1 MLLKNWKMTYAEHT
15 ALPCEAP
22 CSMYSVLLENRLIE
36 DPFYGLN
43 EKKAT
48 PLSDRGCVF
57 ETEFDVDAAMLA
69 KEHVEL
75 VFLGLDTICRITLG
89 GKLLAE
95 TMNMHRRYIFD
106 VKGLLTLGKN
116 TVRLEFASPTAYF
129 REMNNKHF
137 LQTNADT
144 IPGAAHLRKAL
155 FMSGW
160 DWGPTLPDMGIFR
173 PVLLETYDGDRIENI
188 FIRQHH
194 EDGTVRLDIEVET
207 RHETPCNIT
216 VTVDGQTVT
225 LDESKRASL
234 TVANPRLWWAR
245 GYGEQYLY
253 DVIAKITDG
262 EDILDEKTQKLG
274 LRTLT
279 VSTAPDETGSEFC
292 FVLNGEKIFAMGA
305 NYVPIDNILSRITPE
320 RIDAVLHDAMDAN
333 FNCLRIWGGGYYPED
348 EFYDLCDRYGIMVWQ
363 DTMVACC
370 NVWMNPEMTEEYKE
384 ETVYNVKRLRHHAS
398 LGIWCGNNEME
409 DAVLCWG
416 GFGGNNDL
424 VRADYIELYERILPH
439 LLGKYAPDTFYWQ
452 SSPSSGGGFDEPSN
466 PHRGD
471 VHFWTVWHGGKSFTE
486 YRKHNFR
493 FCSEYGFESFPSMKT
508 VRAFCP
514 EEEQNCFSRTM
525 ENHQKCKGGNQK
537 ILMYLADNYRY
548 PSNMEELV
556 YASQLL
562 QADAIKYGVEHFRRC
577 RGYTMG
583 SVYWQF
589 NDCWPVAS
597 WSSVD
602 SYGRRKAL
610 HYAARKFYAP
620 VTMSL
625 FLEKGK
631 LTVNTVNETRT
642 EFRGSVRVR
651 FTDCNFTVKDERRL
665 DITLSPLS
673 SQDVIVLDVP
683 EGDIYREFATADLYD
698 ANGSHMMR
706 QTELYVPPKHFDWQK
721 PTVAVAMQDTD
732 GGVLITLT
740 SDRFAKG
747 VYLDFEGCD
756 PELSANFFDLTDATP
771 YTIKVSCKES
781 AEELRAALRIMS
793 VYDIGR

>member
-1 MLLKNWKMTYAEHT
+1 MLLNSWKMTYEGYEP
-15 ALPCEAP
+15 LPCEAP
-22 CSMYSVLLENRLIE
+22 CSLYSVLLAHGLMD

-43 EKKAT
+43 EKNAT
-48 PLSDRGCVF
+48 PLSDCGCSF
-57 ETEFDVDAAMLA
+57 ETALEADTDMLE

-75 VFLGLDTICRITLG
+75 VFLGLDTLCHITLNG
-89 GKLLAE
+89 RLLAE
-95 TMNMHRRYIFD
+95 TKNMHRRYIFD
-106 VKGLLTLGKN
+106 VKDMLVLGKN
-116 TVRLEFASPTAYF
+116 TVRLEFSSPTAYF
-129 REMNNKHF
+129 REMNNRHF

-144 IPGAAHLRKAL
+144 LPGAAHLRKAL
-155 FMSGW
+155 YMSGW

-173 PVLLETYDGDRIENI
+173 PVSVEAYDGDRIESI
-188 FIRQHH
+188 FVRQHH
-194 EDGTVRLDIEVET
+194 GDGAVRLDIEVET
-207 RHETPCNIT
+207 RHATSCNIT

-225 LDESKRASL
+225 LDESKRG
-234 TVANPRLWWAR
+234 TVTVTDPKLWWVR
-245 GYGEQYLY
+245 GYGEQHLY
-253 DVIAKITDG
+253 DITARITDG
-262 EDILDEKTQKLG
+262 ETVQDEKTQKLG

-279 VSTAPDETGSEFC
+279 VSTAADETGSEFC
-292 FVLNGEKIFAMGA
+292 FVLNGERIFAMGA
-305 NYVPIDNILSRITPE
+305 NYVPQDNILSRITPE
-320 RIDAVLHDAMDAN
+320 RIDAALRDAMDAN
-333 FNCLRIWGGGYYPED
+333 FNCLRIWGGGYYPD
-348 EFYDLCDRYGIMVWQ
+348 DVFYDLCDRYGIMVWQ

-370 NVWMNPEMTEEYKE
+370 NVWLTPEMTEEYTA
-384 ETVYNVKRLRHHAS
+384 ETVYNIKRLRHHPS

-409 DAVLCWG
+409 DAVLCWD

-424 VRADYIELYERILPH
+424 VRADYIELYERILPR

-486 YRKHNFR
+486 YRKHKFR

-514 EEEQNCFSRTM
+514 KEEQNCFSRTM
-525 ENHQKCKGGNQK
+525 EGHQKCKGGNQK
-537 ILMYLADNYRY
+537 ILTYLADNYRY
-548 PSNMEELV
+548 PSNIEELV

-602 SYGRRKAL
+602 SFGRRKAL

-631 LTVNTVNETRT
+631 LTVNTVNETRNG
-642 EFRGSVRVR
+642 FHGSIRVR
-651 FTDCNFTVKDERRL
+651 FTDRDFAVRDERCL

-673 SQDVIVLDVP
+673 SQDILTLGVP
-683 EGDIYREFATADLYD
+683 AGDAYREFVTADLYD
-698 ANGSHMMR
+698 EHGTRIMS
-706 QTELYVPPKHFDWQK
+706 QTELYVPPKHFEFRK
-721 PTVAVAMQDTD
+721 PTVSVDMKDAD

-740 SDRFAKG
+740 ADTFAKG
-747 VYLDFEGCD
+747 VYLDFEDLD
-756 PELSANFFDLTDATP
+756 PELSDNFFDLTDAKP
-771 YTIKVSCKES
+771 YTVKATCKES
-781 AEELRAALRIMS
+781 AEELRRTLQIMS
-793 VYDIGR
+793 VYSIGR